1 MYPWEKISYFTF
13 QEVLDL
19 FSSLRPASPHDKTFA
34 DDWFSKILD
43 ASDLELAIYGISEF
57 ISDDTIKDVIDALMT
72 IVYQRHSEHFIY
84 WEKTLADVYPSLDV
98 AYFGK
103 YIKTLLNIIELTTPK
118 YLPLLQDQEYYSYAP
133 TSPLKSKTTG
143 RTRFN
148 DTPQNMGEWNDE
160 EHATNVSKSVNETEV
175 DSGSIVSRL
184 NEAFKEWRSII
195 LEWANEFN
203 QAFLV
208 EEQVL

>member
-1 MYPWEKISYFTF
+1 MNPYMKINYYTF

-19 FSSLRPASPHDKTFA
+19 YPQFRPEYPHSTDFE
-34 DDWFSKILD
+34 DDWFSKIL
-43 ASDLELAIYGISEF
+43 ASADLELAIYGVSEV
-57 ISDDTIKDVIDALMT
+57 ITDDIIKDVIDALMT

-84 WEKTLADVYPSLDV
+84 WKEMRCEDSYSLNTSD
-98 AYFGK
+98 FHK
-103 YIKTLLNIIELTTPK
+103 YIRTLLTIIELTTPK

-148 DTPQNMGEWNDE
+148 DTPQDEGEWNDE

-195 LEWANEFN
+195 LEWANEFD
-203 QAFLV
+203 QAFLL
-208 EEQVL
+208 EEQI

>member
-1 MYPWEKISYFTF
+1 MYPWEKISYFTL

-19 FSSLRPASPHDKTFA
+19 FPSFRPASPHDKTFA

-43 ASDLELAIYGISEF
+43 ASNLELAIYGISEF
-57 ISDDTIKDVIDALMT
+57 IADDTIKDVIDALMT
-72 IVYQRHSEHFIY
+72 IVYQRHSEDFIY

-98 AYFGK
+98 AYFEK
-103 YIKTLLNIIELTTPK
+103 YIRTLLNIIELTTPK

-148 DTPQNMGEWNDE
+148 DTPQNMGDFNDE
-160 EHATNVSKSVNETEV
+160 EHATNVSKSVNESEV

-184 NEAFKEWRSII
+184 DEAFKNWRSII
-195 LEWANEFN
+195 LEWSNEFN
-203 QAFLV
+203 QAFLK

>member
-1 MYPWEKISYFTF
+1 MYPWEKISYFTY
-13 QEVLDL
+13 QEVLNL
-19 FSSLRPASPHDKTFA
+19 FPLLRPANPHDKTFA

-43 ASDLELAIYGISEF
+43 ACDLELAIYGVSEF

-84 WEKTLADVYPSLDV
+84 WEKNLADVYPSLNV

-103 YIKTLLNIIELTTPK
+103 YVKTLLNIIELTTPK

-148 DTPQNMGEWNDE
+148 DTPQNMGDWNDE
-160 EHATNVSKSVNETEV
+160 EHATNVSKSVNESEV
-175 DSGSIVSRL
+175 DSGSIVARL
-184 NEAFKEWRSII
+184 DEAFKNWRSII

-203 QAFLV
+203 QAFLL

>member
-1 MYPWEKISYFTF
+1 MYPWMKIKYFTF

-19 FSSLRPASPHDKTFA
+19 FPLLRPAKPHDKTFA

-72 IVYQRHSEHFIY
+72 IVYQRHSEDFVY
-84 WEKTLADVYPSLDV
+84 WVEMDADHDYSLDV
-98 AYFGK
+98 GYFST
-103 YIKTLLNIIELTTPK
+103 YVKTLLNIIELTTPK

-160 EHATNVSKSVNETEV
+160 EHATNVSKSVNESEV
-175 DSGSIVSRL
+175 DSGSIVARL
-184 NEAFKEWRSII
+184 DEAFKNWRSII

-203 QAFLV
+203 QAFLK